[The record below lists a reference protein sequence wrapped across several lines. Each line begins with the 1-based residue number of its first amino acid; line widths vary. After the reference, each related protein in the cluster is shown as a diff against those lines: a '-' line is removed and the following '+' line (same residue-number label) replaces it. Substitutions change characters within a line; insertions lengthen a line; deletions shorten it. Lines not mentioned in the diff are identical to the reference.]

1 MKNYNDN
8 DIDRLLAEAD
18 DLLAS
23 IQLYETPE
31 EELARKQKEEEKR
44 LEELRRQEEIQKQEE
59 ERRREEERQQEE
71 YRKQE
76 IQQQEVQQE
85 EIPQQK
91 ETREPEEVQQ
101 QEEKQQAEKQQTE
114 KHRQGNVLRQKEHR
128 QLPVVGLIFL
138 VLSIVFME
146 AVTHLSLYRNWDMT
160 AIYPILFA
168 VGLGSVVAIVTSF
181 FGKRVNTVL
190 AALTL
195 FVYGCY
201 CDVQI
206 LYHAAYENYMRL
218 ANVRDGIWL
227 LLNDRT
233 TVLNAAEHILP
244 WLVLMFLPLILW
256 AVLGRKVIQFEKG
269 TWLNRII
276 LLFAGLIAV
285 ILGVLL
291 LDIPGYE
298 LGSPYVC
305 FYHFDSLGNLE
316 ATGKQLGMFMMKIL
330 ELLEL
335 LR

>member
-59 ERRREEERQQEE
+59 ERRQEE
-71 YRKQE
+71 HRKQE

-91 ETREPEEVQQ
+91 ETREPEDVQQ
-101 QEEKQQAEKQQTE
+101 QEEKQQAEEQQTK

-128 QLPVVGLIFL
+128 QLPVAGLIFL

-146 AVTHLSLYRNWDMT
+146 AVTHLSLYRSWDMT
-160 AIYPILFA
+160 AVYPILFA

-206 LYHAAYENYMRL
+206 LYHATYENFMRL
-218 ANVRDGIWL
+218 ADVREGIWL
-227 LLNDRT
+227 LVNDRAT
-233 TVLNAAEHILP
+233 TLVAAENTLP
-244 WLVLMFLPLILW
+244 WLVIMFLPLILW

-269 TWLNRII
+269 TWLNRVI
-276 LLFAGLIAV
+276 LLFVGIIAITV
-285 ILGVLL
+285 GILL
-291 LDIPGYE
+291 LDIHGYE
-298 LGSPYVC
+298 IGSPYVC

-316 ATGKQLGMFMMKIL
+316 ATGKQLGMFMTVVL
-330 ELLEL
+330 ELLEV